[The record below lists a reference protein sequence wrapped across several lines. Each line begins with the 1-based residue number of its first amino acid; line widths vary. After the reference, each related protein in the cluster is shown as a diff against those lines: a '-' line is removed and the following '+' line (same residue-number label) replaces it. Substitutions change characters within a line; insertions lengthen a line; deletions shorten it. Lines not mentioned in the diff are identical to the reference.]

1 MNAPLKSPHWSTRA
15 GPSGFRLNQRP
26 TLEKQDLPLEL
37 SLLDDIVN
45 EIVDATS
52 TPPELTESAILG
64 AMAIA
69 CQHLIDVDCP
79 GGGRSPTSLFLLSSA
94 DSGERKST
102 IENFIFKPI
111 FEIDHRNRLKAEK
124 DNQLFDRDMMVWKAT
139 FNQVRRELDAALRDS
154 SPTQEIEDRL
164 TTMLQSKP
172 TKSVAPRFIY
182 RDESIRNLQI
192 GMATS
197 WPSAALVASESSGLL
212 SPRNAESLPSLSAIW
227 DGRPIDVGRAKMPPI
242 YVPSPRLTISLMLQ
256 PLMIRGYLGKKTG
269 IARISGLLARF
280 WVVEPLSTQGSRQIH
295 PSQIGAPKNTKA
307 TKLFHQRLLRHL
319 EASTEISSDQRI
331 VIRFSPQAQQIWLE
345 LYNAVESELGA
356 GGRLAD
362 IKDCASKIANIMS
375 RIAALI
381 HYCLGRPGDIDVET
395 ALYARALCIK
405 GLNNFKQ
412 IFGIRSPEEK
422 AYANA
427 IRLNTFL
434 ANKVA
439 MLMNGNFSGMAK
451 SLRGDIYF
459 EKSDVENAGP
469 LRPTAALNEAL
480 GQLSAMGV
488 VASDTLNRKIVI
500 RFNPFASE
508 QLPRHDATSRYL

>member
-1 MNAPLKSPHWSTRA
+1 MNASLKSPHWSTRV
-15 GPSGFRLNQRP
+15 GPIGFRLNRCP
-26 TLEKQDLPLEL
+26 TLEKQAPPLEL

-45 EIVDATS
+45 EIVGATS

-64 AMAIA
+64 AMSIA

-94 DSGERKST
+94 ESGERKST

-111 FEIDHRNRLKAEK
+111 FDIDHRNRLKAEK
-124 DNQLFDRDMMVWKAT
+124 DNQLFDRDMMVWKAK
-139 FNQVRRELDAALRDS
+139 FNQVRRELDAALRDA

-164 TTMLQSKP
+164 TAMLQSKP

-197 WPSAALVASESSGLL
+197 WPSAALVASESTGLL

-242 YVPSPRLTISLMLQ
+242 YAPSPRLTISLMLQ
-256 PLMIRGYLGKKTG
+256 PLMLRGYLGKQTG

-295 PSQIGAPKNTKA
+295 PSQIGILKDTKA
-307 TKLFHQRLLRHL
+307 TKLLHQRLLQHL
-319 EASTEISSDQRI
+319 EASTKITSDQRI

-356 GGRLAD
+356 GGRLTD
-362 IKDCASKIANIMS
+362 IKDCASKIGNIMS

-381 HYCLGRPGDIDVET
+381 HYFLSRPGDIDAET

-412 IFGIRSPEEK
+412 IFGIRSQEEIK
-422 AYANA
+422 RTNA
-427 IRLNTFL
+427 LRLNKSL
-434 ANKVA
+434 AEKVVI
-439 MLMNGNFSGMAK
+439 LMNGDFSGMAK
-451 SLRGDIYF
+451 SLHGEIYF
-459 EKSDVENAGP
+459 EKSDLENAGP
-469 LRPTAALNEAL
+469 LRPKALLDDAL
-480 GQLSAMGV
+480 AQLATWGV
-488 VASDTLNRKIVI
+488 VAFDTLERKNVV
-500 RFNPFASE
+500 RFNPQASA
-508 QLPRHDATSRYL
+508 QLPRSDAS

>member
-124 DNQLFDRDMMVWKAT
+124 DNQLFERDMMVWKAT

-242 YVPSPRLTISLMLQ
+242 
-256 PLMIRGYLGKKTG
+256 
-269 IARISGLLARF
+269 
-280 WVVEPLSTQGSRQIH
+280 
-295 PSQIGAPKNTKA
+295 
-307 TKLFHQRLLRHL
+307 
-319 EASTEISSDQRI
+319 
-331 VIRFSPQAQQIWLE
+331 
-345 LYNAVESELGA
+345 
-356 GGRLAD
+356 
-362 IKDCASKIANIMS
+362 
-375 RIAALI
+375 
-381 HYCLGRPGDIDVET
+381 
-395 ALYARALCIK
+395 
-405 GLNNFKQ
+405 
-412 IFGIRSPEEK
+412 
-422 AYANA
+422 
-427 IRLNTFL
+427 
-434 ANKVA
+434 
-439 MLMNGNFSGMAK
+439 
-451 SLRGDIYF
+451 
-459 EKSDVENAGP
+459 
-469 LRPTAALNEAL
+469 
-480 GQLSAMGV
+480 
-488 VASDTLNRKIVI
+488 
-500 RFNPFASE
+500 
-508 QLPRHDATSRYL
+508 